1 MPLFLLTAA
10 PAFRLW
16 FALVPLFLSLCALC
30 LDSEALTPLPRPLV
44 PPFCPSLLPSSFF
57 RPSLS
62 CPLPRCLRF
71 TKDLSTWLSCD
82 FPMLSF
88 WVESSSVSPSSPSS
102 SSEGSGEPPKTRG
115 VVKGLW
121 RLTKVITDD
130 ETQTAGI
137 KKKKHVWITLSV
149 FLDSNSLFAVY
160 FSLRCRDRWLSVADG
175 HLCRPWCGD
184 AYIHPSD
191 GKTYGSEPR

>member
-30 LDSEALTPLPRPLV
+30 FDSEALTPLPRPLV
-44 PPFCPSLLPSSFF
+44 PPFCPSLLASSFF
-57 RPSLS
+57 GPCLS

-71 TKDLSTWLSCD
+71 TKDLSTWPSCD
-82 FPMLSF
+82 FAMLSF
-88 WVESSSVSPSSPSS
+88 WVGSSSFSPSSSSS

-121 RLTKVITDD
+121 RSTKVITDD
-130 ETQTAGI
+130 ETQPLVYI
-137 KKKKHVWITLSV
+137 YKKHVWTTLSM
-149 FLDSNSLFAVY
+149 FLDSNNLFTVY
-160 FSLRCRDRWLSVADG
+160 YFPLRWSRSM
-175 HLCRPWCGD
+175 
-184 AYIHPSD
+184 AYR
-191 GKTYGSEPR
+191 YGWSSWFQMYWETMILRNLGLFL